1 VSRRCNKHWP
11 SKRQQRC
18 STAIRTVSSPV
29 LIFGPAEVQRS
40 EISTHGKGAVM
51 AELVGVRV
59 AMLEQE

>member
-1 VSRRCNKHWP
+1 MFNSDQDSQFTSADFW
-11 SKRQQRC
+11 
-18 STAIRTVSSPV
+18 
-29 LIFGPAEVQRS
+29 PAEVQRS